1 MAKKLDPAL
10 LIGGEEV
17 DGLGELNEIEAE
29 QVEGALGF
37 AELAFKALTL
47 SVMVDR
53 AEVKVLEAIGERG
66 GGIAVGRADIGQ
78 VGGEGEDPNGVRV
91 GVGAVV
97 TEQEDDDGGDGGE
110 AVAYVQLPGEDAAG
124 VVDRAVED
132 GVGVLAL
139 DLDVVSDAS
148 LVSHSE
154 IEDEAA
160 LAMEG
165 GGMLGLDVGQVGDS
179 TIAFEREQ
187 VVEEIHQDILGRP
200 GLSEDVFEDDVYCG
214 VDQGWG

>member
-1 MAKKLDPAL
+1 MAEELDPAL
-10 LIGGEEV
+10 LIGGEEL

-53 AEVKVLEAIGERG
+53 AQVKVLEAIGERG
-66 GGIAVGRADIGQ
+66 GGNALRRGEIRQI
-78 VGGEGEDPNGVRV
+78 GGEGEDSNGVRI

-97 TEQEDDDGGDGGE
+97 TEQEDHDGGDGGE
-110 AVAYVQLPGEDAAG
+110 AVAGVQLPSEDAAG
-124 VVDRAVED
+124 VVDRSMED
-132 GVGVLAL
+132 GVGVLTL
-139 DLDVVSDAS
+139 DLDVVGDAS

-154 IEDEAA
+154 IEDEAP
-160 LAMEG
+160 LSVDR
-165 GGMLGLDVGQVGDS
+165 GGMLGLDVGQVGD
-179 TIAFEREQ
+179 APLVFETEQ
-187 VVEEIHQDILGRP
+187 VVEEVHQDILGRP
-200 GLSEDVFEDDVYCG
+200 GLSEDVFENDVHCG